1 MWVLAHCMMLD
12 GQCKVLWVKFFVV
25 ILFVLCMATV
35 HFDDGDDDDDDPL
48 KCLWKKD
55 RFWAYPQHIGR

>member
-1 MWVLAHCMMLD
+1 
-12 GQCKVLWVKFFVV
+12 
-25 ILFVLCMATV
+25 MATV